1 MKNTKLGKVAYEGYC
16 QRTGWKSLVS
26 GALLPPGEEVPVPIQ
41 EAWEAA
47 ADQVVGATMVCKA
60 TPKAAIAPDAVVTDG
75 PAG

>member
-1 MKNTKLGKVAYEGYC
+1 MNNTKLGKVAYEGYC
-16 QRTGWKSLVS
+16 QRTGWKSLIS
-26 GALLPPGEEVPVPIQ
+26 GADLPPFEQLPAAIK

-60 TPKAAIAPDAVVTDG
+60 TPKAVPDVVVTDG